1 MWEMSGVVGRGATDF
16 SIDTGSDTRRD
27 ETELMGTSK
36 NNVVAQVAE
45 IVSAVQGKKGRGI
58 RVALDGRDA
67 AGKTTFTDQLDSRRI
82 NRRSSCRELAR
93 RLDQRERRRTD
104 ANTYD
109 GMIRRSEPTHD
120 AI

>member
-1 MWEMSGVVGRGATDF
+1 MSGVVGRGATDF
-16 SIDTGSDTRRD
+16 SIETGCDPGRGESG
-27 ETELMGTSK
+27 LMGTSK
-36 NNVVAQVAE
+36 NTVIAQVAE
-45 IVSAVQGKKGRGI
+45 ILSAVTLNKGRGI
-58 RVALDGRDA
+58 RVAIDGRDA

-82 NRRSSCRELAR
+82 NHRSSCRELPR

-109 GMIRRSEPTHD
+109 GMIRRSEPTHH